1 MTEIAQLGNR
11 LIEEM
16 LDSYLDNQQKL
27 ADSHQFMLGVG
38 LVGTA
43 VSIPLGILVAL
54 GITLKLK
61 NQMAPVKSDK
71 SDGET
76 ISDNNL
82 INNLI
87 NLKFIAIAAK

>member
-61 NQMAPVKSDK
+61 NQMAPVKSD
-71 SDGET
+71 GET